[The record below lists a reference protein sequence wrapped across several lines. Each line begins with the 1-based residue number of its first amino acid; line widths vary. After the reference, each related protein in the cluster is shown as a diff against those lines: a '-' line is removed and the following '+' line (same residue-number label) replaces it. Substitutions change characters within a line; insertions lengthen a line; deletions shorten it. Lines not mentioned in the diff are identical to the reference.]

1 MCVVLIPG
9 MFDICKL
16 KSDLEVEVTFSAWNK
31 SRVPHAIVLNGCA
44 ILWVVDWPT
53 QGVVKGFA
61 NYR

>member
-1 MCVVLIPG
+1 MCVVLIPS

-16 KSDLEVEVTFSAWNK
+16 KLNLEVEVTFSEWNK
-31 SRVPHAIVLNGCA
+31 SRVPHAIGLYGCA

-61 NYR
+61 K

>member
-1 MCVVLIPG
+1 MCVVLIPS

-16 KSDLEVEVTFSAWNK
+16 KLNLEVEVTFSEWNK
-31 SRVPHAIVLNGCA
+31 SRVPDAIALYGCA

-61 NYR
+61 K

>member
-1 MCVVLIPG
+1 MCVVVIPS

-16 KSDLEVEVTFSAWNK
+16 NLNLEVEVTFSEWNK
-31 SRVPHAIVLNGCA
+31 NRVPDAIVLYGCA

-61 NYR
+61 K